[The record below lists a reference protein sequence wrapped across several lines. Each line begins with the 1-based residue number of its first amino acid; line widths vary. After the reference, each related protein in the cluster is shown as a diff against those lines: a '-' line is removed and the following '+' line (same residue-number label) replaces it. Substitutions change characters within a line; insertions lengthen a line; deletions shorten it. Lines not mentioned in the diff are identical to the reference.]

1 MPLDEMLTE
10 MNKLS
15 RRDFVR
21 LYLAV
26 TKKFDDWRAENPHL
40 VRSTIFAVKNPEKV
54 QESLQKS
61 RLKARNQKALQ
72 EEQQKAQQLALDE
85 KKLLD
90 TISS

>member
-10 MNKLS
+10 MDKLS

-21 LYLAV
+21 LYLAI

-61 RLKARNQKALQ
+61 RLKAKKIKAQQ
-72 EEQQKAQQLALDE
+72 EAHQKAQLLALAE

-90 TISS
+90 KISS